1 MRVGNARVGSG
12 QHARYRGHR
21 PPSLARIKV
30 GKAQKGIE
38 QALNVAAERVGLPRE
53 EIEEMSVPAYGL
65 QEVGVRREQ
74 VGEFGVELVV
84 TGTSSTEMRWIRPD
98 GKRQKSVPKAVKEH
112 HAEELKEL
120 KGAARDVQKM
130 PLAQRD
136 RIENLYLEQ
145 KSWAFPIWRERY
157 LDHPLVG
164 TLARRLVWR
173 FSSEDRVAAGVFYDG
188 KIGAATV
195 ERSCLARRLY
205 YRRAVASY
213 TRRS

>member
-1 MRVGNARVGSG
+1 MGSG

-21 PPSLARIKV
+21 PALFARVRIKV

-38 QALNVAAERVGLPRE
+38 RALNVAAERVGLPRRGDRGD
-53 EIEEMSVPAYGL
+53 VRAGLRL

-112 HAEELKEL
+112 HAEELKSSRGL
-120 KGAARDVQKM
+120 PGTYRRCCRLSGTGSRTCISSKRAGR
-130 PLAQRD
+130 
-136 RIENLYLEQ
+136 
-145 KSWAFPIWRERY
+145 FPIWRERY

-173 FSSEDRVAAGVFYDG
+173 FSSEDRVAAVSSTTAGSG
-188 KIGAATV
+188 
-195 ERSCLARRLY
+195 SRR
-205 YRRAVASY
+205 
-213 TRRS
+213 

>member
-1 MRVGNARVGSG
+1 MSG
-12 QHARYRGHR
+12 CHARRSR
-21 PPSLARIKV
+21 RCPCRLC
-30 GKAQKGIE
+30 
-38 QALNVAAERVGLPRE
+38 
-53 EIEEMSVPAYGL
+53 GL

-130 PLAQRD
+130 LPACGTGSRTCISSK
-136 RIENLYLEQ
+136 RAA
-145 KSWAFPIWRERY
+145 SSIWRERY

-188 KIGAATV
+188 RSWAATV
-195 ERSCLARRLY
+195 ARSGLARRLY
-205 YRRAVASY
+205 YRRAVASH